1 MLGYETHGTSFSDE
15 TMAKPMSHDLRAF
28 VSSVNSCWPLLVA
41 FSCFT
46 NLGRFFFEFFL
57 DHTEYQYQYFI
68 NGCQVG
74 YQKNLRNNSTTDY
87 LKSKG

>member
-1 MLGYETHGTSFSDE
+1 M
-15 TMAKPMSHDLRAF
+15 
-28 VSSVNSCWPLLVA
+28 A

-46 NLGRFFFEFFL
+46 NSGRFFLKYFW

-68 NGCQVG
+68 DGCQLG
-74 YQKNLRNNSTTDY
+74 YQKNLGNNRTTDY